1 MKYFL
6 IIFLLLSPS
15 VSWSEDVSYDD
26 LIKSNIDGLYY
37 EKFTDVPFTG
47 EVTGKQQGKIRK
59 GRREG
64 EWLIYHSNGQ
74 LEEDVNFKDGKKEGE
89 YLRYSKNGKLY
100 HKGNYKNDKIEGEYL
115 TYYPN
120 GQLWTKCNW
129 KDGKLEGKYLNYYQ
143 NGQLKRTEIYK
154 DGELIKTI
162 QP

>member
-1 MKYFL
+1 MKYLL

-15 VSWSEDVSYDD
+15 LSWSKDVNIEDLV
-26 LIKSNIDGLYY
+26 KTDGLYY
-37 EKFTDVPFTG
+37 EKFTDEPFTG
-47 EVTGKQQGKIRK
+47 EVTGNQQGKISK
-59 GRREG
+59 GKREG

-115 TYYPN
+115 IYYPN
-120 GQLWTKCNW
+120 GQLRSKCNW
-129 KDGKLEGKYLNYYQ
+129 KDGNLEGEYLNYYQ

>member
-1 MKYFL
+1 MKYLL

-15 VSWSEDVSYDD
+15 LSWSEDVNIDD
-26 LIKSNIDGLYY
+26 LVKTDGLYY
-37 EKFTDVPFTG
+37 EKFTNEPFTG
-47 EVTGKQQGKIRK
+47 EVTGNQQGKISK
-59 GRREG
+59 GKREG
-64 EWLIYHSNGQ
+64 EWLIYYSNGQ

-129 KDGKLEGKYLNYYQ
+129 KDGKLEGEYLNYYQ